1 MNKNLQRLAEP
12 GGRLYLIFLV
22 LFAAAALFF
31 KMYELAVAEGVI
43 ILILMSYSFFSRR
56 RTGGRLMLILH
67 LDYILYYAAPSA
79 ARQILVFLPC
89 FLCGILRM
97 SLL

>member
-1 MNKNLQRLAEP
+1 MDQRPIGVFDSGL
-12 GGRLYLIFLV
+12 GGLT
-22 LFAAAALFF
+22 
-31 KMYELAVAEGVI
+31 AVHS
-43 ILILMSYSFFSRR
+43 LFSRR

>member
-1 MNKNLQRLAEP
+1 
-12 GGRLYLIFLV
+12 
-22 LFAAAALFF
+22 
-31 KMYELAVAEGVI
+31 
-43 ILILMSYSFFSRR
+43 
-56 RTGGRLMLILH
+56 MLILH

>member
-43 ILILMSYSFFSRR
+43 ILILMIYSFFSRR
-56 RTGGRLMLILH
+56 RSGGRLMLILH
-67 LDYILYYAAPSA
+67 LDYILYYGCSRARPSTRA
-79 ARQILVFLPC
+79 C
-89 FLCGILRM
+89 
-97 SLL
+97 